1 LKERQRLRE
10 QMDMLNIKRE
20 EKIRAK
26 KEASKKKFLEH
37 IFFLQEETKRKE
49 AEQEEAIAV
58 EREKRYLYQMDVE
71 AEEEAE
77 ASKAASLSKSR
88 RTAAENKDQA
98 HEEKEEEDLRQL
110 RLRWKAADAEKKRL
124 IEEARARK
132 DRDDKLQK
140 QASKETVAA
149 LKVTQGKR
157 AIAWELREK
166 RVNKKME
173 AKVARALE
181 LIPEIKRMA
190 NLVIERNSEYLQDWN
205 DRRWPVFEAQLE
217 RMRERDAQRK
227 AEADAVAKYHENRS
241 IPQKEKVKGKHAAKG
256 KKGKKGGKDGEKD
269 GKKGGKDDA
278 EEEGGKGNQKDADRI
293 VDGVEAKM
301 REQMAEAKRRS
312 DLESKRSKKIGDKE
326 AKCKAAELKRIQEY
340 KARMRASED
349 KKANAQNERRLI
361 LSSKQ
366 EEAARAGERQN
377 EEDIRLTNVR
387 ERHVLDLEQR
397 QLEYL
402 QTH

>member
-1 LKERQRLRE
+1 
-10 QMDMLNIKRE
+10 M
-20 EKIRAK
+20 
-26 KEASKKKFLEH
+26 
-37 IFFLQEETKRKE
+37 
-49 AEQEEAIAV
+49 
-58 EREKRYLYQMDVE
+58 
-71 AEEEAE
+71 
-77 ASKAASLSKSR
+77 
-88 RTAAENKDQA
+88 
-98 HEEKEEEDLRQL
+98 